1 MHAVKFLFLLFLVA
15 LLVIV
20 GSLNM
25 GVVDVKLGFSTYS
38 PPLFFLMLGAMGL
51 GVLSTWTV
59 MTVAQIRLK
68 RSIRLLKRKVQEL
81 EAHPPVLPYAFPAQ
95 EEKEESA

>member
-1 MHAVKFLFLLFLVA
+1 MQTFKFLLLLFLVA
-15 LLVIV
+15 WLVIV

-51 GVLSTWTV
+51 GVLSTWTL
-59 MTVAQIRLK
+59 MSVAQIRLK
-68 RSIRLLKRKVQEL
+68 RRIRLLIRKVQEL
-81 EAHPPVLPYAFPAQ
+81 EAHQPVSPYAFPAQ